1 MDATVIESS
10 NDMKTAAMRTAGV
23 VLTAAALLAPNL
35 LPTGASAQVKAEARS
50 AMLQKLIDCRKLTDE
65 AARLACYDQA
75 TVALDQAEAK
85 GDIVVVDREQAR
97 KVRRQAFGFSVPSIT
112 LFERGESQE
121 ELENTTGVV
130 DVARV
135 NGASK
140 WVIKLQDGAV
150 WTQVDSNEMFRDPKP
165 GMNVKIRQATMG
177 SFLMTIDNMRA
188 FRARRTE

>member
-1 MDATVIESS
+1 
-10 NDMKTAAMRTAGV
+10 MKTAAMRTAGV
-23 VLTAAALLAPNL
+23 ALAAAFLAPTF
-35 LPTGASAQVKAEARS
+35 LPTGANAQPKPEARS
-50 AMLQKLIDCRKLTDE
+50 AMLQKLVDCRKLTDE
-65 AARLACYDQA
+65 SARLACYDQA

-112 LFERGESQE
+112 LFERGESKE
-121 ELENTTGVV
+121 ELENATGVV

-135 NGASK
+135 NGAGK
-140 WVIKLQDGAV
+140 WVIKLQDGAI
-150 WTQVDSNEMFRDPKP
+150 WTQVDGNELFRDPKP
-165 GMNVKIRQATMG
+165 GMSVKIRQAAMG